1 MPPYRA
7 LGGANIMVIN
17 FNQAAKFAS
26 RIVNVNDTNVQ
37 NTMNALSSGKRI
49 NSAKDDASGLAVST
63 KMKSMIRGLNQA
75 SRNIADGSSMLNVAS
90 GYLQETTDIL
100 QRIREL
106 AVQSSNGIYSDEQR
120 SMIQIEVS
128 QLVSEIDRIAS
139 SATFNGLQLFT
150 GKFAT
155 GNEAIT
161 LHIGSQ
167 TDQQI
172 SFNLEAAT
180 AEAFGLKNVQGSGE
194 SLSISS
200 PDKANMAIATVDEAL
215 LRVSKSQALIGAN
228 QNRMEVAKK
237 GIDIA
242 AENMAAA
249 NSRIEDTDM
258 AEKIVELSKNQILSQ
273 SSLAMMAQSNSKNQ
287 NVLALLK

>member
-1 MPPYRA
+1 M
-7 LGGANIMVIN
+7 IVN
-17 FNQAAKFAS
+17 FNQSAAFAS
-26 RIVNVNDTNVQ
+26 RIANINDMNVQ
-37 NTMNALSSGKRI
+37 NTMNALASGKRI

-106 AVQSSNGIYSDEQR
+106 AVQSSNGIFSEEQR

-128 QLVSEIDRIAS
+128 QLMSEIDRIAS

-200 PDKANMAIATVDEAL
+200 PDEANMAIATVDEAL

>member
-1 MPPYRA
+1 M
-7 LGGANIMVIN
+7 IIN
-17 FNQAAKFAS
+17 FSQSSAFAS
-26 RIVNVNDTNVQ
+26 RVANINDTNTQEVMK
-37 NTMNALSSGKRI
+37 NLSSGKRI

-75 SRNIADGSSMLNVAS
+75 SRNISDGSSMLNVAS

-120 SMIQIEVS
+120 SMVQIEVS

-139 SATFNGLQLFT
+139 SASFNGMQLFT
-150 GKFAT
+150 GRFAS
-155 GNEAIT
+155 GNESIT

-167 TDQQI
+167 SDQRI
-172 SFNLEAAT
+172 SFNLESVT
-180 AEAFGLKNVQGSGE
+180 AESLGLKNAQGELGVM
-194 SLSISS
+194 SIQDTDS
-200 PDKANMAIATVDEAL
+200 ANMAIATIDDAL
-215 LRVSKSQALIGAN
+215 LRVSKQQALIGAN
-228 QNRMEVAKK
+228 QNRMEVAKQ

-242 AENMAAA
+242 SENMSAA
-249 NSRIEDTDM
+249 NSRIEDADM
-258 AEKIVELSKNQILSQ
+258 AEKIVELSRNKILSQ
-273 SSLAMMAQSNSKNQ
+273 SSLAMMAQANSQSQ

>member
-1 MPPYRA
+1 M
-7 LGGANIMVIN
+7 IIN
-17 FNQAAKFAS
+17 FSQSSAFAS
-26 RIVNVNDTNVQ
+26 RVANINDTNTQEVMK
-37 NTMNALSSGKRI
+37 NLSSGKRI

-75 SRNIADGSSMLNVAS
+75 SRNISDGSSMLNVAS

-120 SMIQIEVS
+120 SMVQIEVS

-139 SATFNGLQLFT
+139 SASFNGMQLFT
-150 GKFAT
+150 GRFAS
-155 GNEAIT
+155 GNESIT

-167 TDQQI
+167 SDQRI
-172 SFNLEAAT
+172 SFNLESVT
-180 AEAFGLKNVQGSGE
+180 AESLGLRNAQGE
-194 SLSISS
+194 SGIMSIQDTDS
-200 PDKANMAIATVDEAL
+200 ANMAIATIDDAL
-215 LRVSKSQALIGAN
+215 LRVSKQQALIGAN
-228 QNRMEVAKK
+228 QNRMEVAKQ

-242 AENMAAA
+242 SENMSAA
-249 NSRIEDTDM
+249 NSRIEDADM
-258 AEKIVELSKNQILSQ
+258 AEKIVELSRNQILSQ
-273 SSLAMMAQSNSKNQ
+273 SSLAMMAQANSQSQ

>member
-1 MPPYRA
+1 M
-7 LGGANIMVIN
+7 IIN
-17 FNQAAKFAS
+17 FNQSAAFAS
-26 RIVNVNDTNVQ
+26 RIANINDMNVQ
-37 NTMNALSSGKRI
+37 NTMNALASGKRI

-106 AVQSSNGIYSDEQR
+106 AVQSSNGIFSADQR

-200 PDKANMAIATVDEAL
+200 PDEANMAIATVDEAL

>member
-1 MPPYRA
+1 M
-7 LGGANIMVIN
+7 IVN
-17 FNQAAKFAS
+17 FNQSAAFAS
-26 RIVNVNDTNVQ
+26 RIANINDMNVQ
-37 NTMNALSSGKRI
+37 NTMNALASGKRI

-63 KMKSMIRGLNQA
+63 KMKSMIKGLNQA

-100 QRIREL
+100 QRIHEL

-150 GKFAT
+150 GRFAN

-180 AEAFGLKNVQGSGE
+180 SESFGLKNVQGSGE

-200 PDKANMAIATVDEAL
+200 PDEANMAIATVDEAL

>member
-1 MPPYRA
+1 M
-7 LGGANIMVIN
+7 IVN
-17 FNQAAKFAS
+17 FNQSAAFAS
-26 RIVNVNDTNVQ
+26 RIANINDMNVQ
-37 NTMNALSSGKRI
+37 NTMNALASGKRI

-63 KMKSMIRGLNQA
+63 KMKSMIKGLNQA

-106 AVQSSNGIYSDEQR
+106 AVQSSNGIFSADQR

-200 PDKANMAIATVDEAL
+200 PDEANMAIATVDEAL
-215 LRVSKSQALIGAN
+215 LRVSRQQSLIGAN
-228 QNRMEVAKK
+228 QNRMEVAKQ

-242 AENMAAA
+242 SENMAAA
-249 NSRIEDTDM
+249 NSRIEDADL
-258 AEKIVELSKNQILSQ
+258 AEKLVEFSKNQVLSQ
-273 SSLAMMAQSNSKNQ
+273 SSLAMIAQANSKNQ

>member
-1 MPPYRA
+1 M
-7 LGGANIMVIN
+7 IVN
-17 FNQAAKFAS
+17 FNQSAAFAS
-26 RIVNVNDTNVQ
+26 RIANINDMNVQ
-37 NTMNALSSGKRI
+37 NTMNALASGKRI

-63 KMKSMIRGLNQA
+63 KMKSMIKGLNQA

-150 GKFAT
+150 GRFAN

-180 AEAFGLKNVQGSGE
+180 SESFGLKNVQGSGE

-200 PDKANMAIATVDEAL
+200 PDEANMAIATVDEAL

-249 NSRIEDTDM
+249 NSRIEDADM

-273 SSLAMMAQSNSKNQ
+273 SSLAMMTQSNSKNQ

>member
-1 MPPYRA
+1 M
-7 LGGANIMVIN
+7 IVN
-17 FNQAAKFAS
+17 FNQSAAFAS
-26 RIVNVNDTNVQ
+26 RIANINDMNVQ
-37 NTMNALSSGKRI
+37 NTMNALASGKRI

-63 KMKSMIRGLNQA
+63 KMKSMIKGLNQA

-150 GKFAT
+150 GRFAN

-180 AEAFGLKNVQGSGE
+180 SESFGLRNVQGSGE

-200 PDKANMAIATVDEAL
+200 PDEANMAIATVDEAL
-215 LRVSKSQALIGAN
+215 LRVSKQQALIGAN

-249 NSRIEDTDM
+249 NSRIEDADL

>member
-1 MPPYRA
+1 M
-7 LGGANIMVIN
+7 IVN
-17 FNQAAKFAS
+17 FNQSAAFAS
-26 RIVNVNDTNVQ
+26 RLVNLNEANVQ
-37 NTMNALSSGKRI
+37 NSMNALSSGKRI
-49 NSAKDDASGLAVST
+49 NSAKNDASGLAVST

-128 QLVSEIDRIAS
+128 QLVSEVDRIAS
-139 SATFNGLQLFT
+139 SATFNGIQLFT
-150 GKFAT
+150 GRFAT

-167 TDQQI
+167 ADQQI

-180 AEAFGLKNVQGSGE
+180 AESFGLKNAQGSGE

-200 PDKANMAIATVDEAL
+200 TDDANMAIATVDEAL
-215 LRVSKSQALIGAN
+215 LRVSKQQALIGAN
-228 QNRMEVAKK
+228 QNRMEVAKQ

-242 AENMAAA
+242 SENMSAS
-249 NSRIEDTDM
+249 NSRIEDADM
-258 AEKIVELSKNQILSQ
+258 ATAMVDYTKNSILQQTSI
-273 SSLAMMAQSNSKNQ
+273 AMIGQANAQSA

>member
-1 MPPYRA
+1 M
-7 LGGANIMVIN
+7 IIN
-17 FNQAAKFAS
+17 FNQSAAFAS
-26 RIVNVNDTNVQ
+26 RIANINDMNVQ
-37 NTMNALSSGKRI
+37 NTMNALASGKRI

-63 KMKSMIRGLNQA
+63 KMKSMIKGLNQA

-200 PDKANMAIATVDEAL
+200 PDEANMAIATVDEAL

-237 GIDIA
+237 GIDIV

-249 NSRIEDTDM
+249 NSRIEDVDVAIEM
-258 AEKIVELSKNQILSQ
+258 ADYTKNQILQQAS
-273 SSLAMMAQSNSKNQ
+273 SSLLAQSLDINRS
-287 NVLALLK
+287 ALSYLLR

>member
-1 MPPYRA
+1 M
-7 LGGANIMVIN
+7 IIN
-17 FNQAAKFAS
+17 FNQSAAFAS
-26 RIVNVNDTNVQ
+26 RISNINDMNVQ
-37 NTMNALSSGKRI
+37 NTMNALASGKRI

-63 KMKSMIRGLNQA
+63 KMKSMIKGLNQA

-150 GKFAT
+150 GRFAN
-155 GNEAIT
+155 GNESIT

-180 AEAFGLKNVQGSGE
+180 SESFGLKNVQGSGE

-200 PDKANMAIATVDEAL
+200 PDEANMAIATVDEAL
-215 LRVSKSQALIGAN
+215 LRVSKQQALIGAN

-249 NSRIEDTDM
+249 NSRIEDADM
-258 AEKIVELSKNQILSQ
+258 AEKFVELSKNQILSQ

>member
-1 MPPYRA
+1 M
-7 LGGANIMVIN
+7 IIN
-17 FNQAAKFAS
+17 FNQSAAFAS
-26 RIVNVNDTNVQ
+26 RIANVNDMNAQ
-37 NTMNALSSGKRI
+37 STMNALSSGKRI
-49 NSAKDDASGLAVST
+49 NAAKDDASGLAVST

-120 SMIQIEVS
+120 SMVQIEVS

-150 GKFAT
+150 GRFAA

-167 TDQQI
+167 ADQQI

-180 AEAFGLKNVQGSGE
+180 AESFGLKNMQGSGE

-200 PDKANMAIATVDEAL
+200 PDEANTAIATVDDAL
-215 LRVSKSQALIGAN
+215 LRVSKQQALIGAN
-228 QNRMEVAKK
+228 QNRMEVAKQ

-242 AENMAAA
+242 SENMAAA
-249 NSRIEDTDM
+249 NSRIEDADM
-258 AEKIVELSKNQILSQ
+258 AEKFVEFSKNQILSQ
-273 SSLAMMAQSNSKNQ
+273 SSLAMLAQANSQSQ
-287 NVLALLK
+287 NVLALLR

>member
-1 MPPYRA
+1 M
-7 LGGANIMVIN
+7 IVN
-17 FNQAAKFAS
+17 FNQSAAFAS
-26 RIVNVNDTNVQ
+26 RIANINDMNVQ
-37 NTMNALSSGKRI
+37 NTMNALASGKRI

-63 KMKSMIRGLNQA
+63 KMKSMIKGLNQA

-150 GKFAT
+150 GRFAN

-167 TDQQI
+167 ADQQI

-180 AEAFGLKNVQGSGE
+180 SESFGLKNMQGTGE

-200 PDKANMAIATVDEAL
+200 PDEANMAIATVDEAL
-215 LRVSKSQALIGAN
+215 LRVSRQQSLIGAN
-228 QNRMEVAKK
+228 QNRMEVAKQ

-242 AENMAAA
+242 SENMAAA
-249 NSRIEDTDM
+249 NSRIEDADLD
-258 AEKIVELSKNQILSQ
+258 EKLVEFSKNQVLSQ
-273 SSLAMMAQSNSKNQ
+273 SSLAMIAQANSQSQ

>member
-1 MPPYRA
+1 M
-7 LGGANIMVIN
+7 IVN
-17 FNQAAKFAS
+17 FNQSAAFAS
-26 RIVNVNDTNVQ
+26 RIANINDMNVQ
-37 NTMNALSSGKRI
+37 NTMNALASGKRI
-49 NSAKDDASGLAVST
+49 NSAKDDASGLAVSI
-63 KMKSMIRGLNQA
+63 KMKSMIKGLNQA

-106 AVQSSNGIYSDEQR
+106 AVQSSNGIFSADQR

-155 GNEAIT
+155 GNEVIT

-167 TDQQI
+167 ADQQI

-200 PDKANMAIATVDEAL
+200 PDEANMAIATVDEAL
-215 LRVSKSQALIGAN
+215 LRVSKQQALIGAN
-228 QNRMEVAKK
+228 QNRMEVAKQ

-249 NSRIEDTDM
+249 NSRIEDVDVAIEMTDYT
-258 AEKIVELSKNQILSQ
+258 KNQILQ
-273 SSLAMMAQSNSKNQ
+273 QVSSALLAQSLDINRS
-287 NVLALLK
+287 AISYLLR

>member
-1 MPPYRA
+1 M
-7 LGGANIMVIN
+7 IIN
-17 FNQAAKFAS
+17 FNQSAAFAS
-26 RIVNVNDTNVQ
+26 RIANINDVNVQ
-37 NTMNALSSGKRI
+37 NTMNALASGKRI

-63 KMKSMIRGLNQA
+63 KMKSMIKGLNQA

-106 AVQSSNGIYSDEQR
+106 AVQSSNGIFSADQR

-167 TDQQI
+167 ADQQI

-180 AEAFGLKNVQGSGE
+180 AEAFGLRNIQGSGE

-200 PDKANMAIATVDEAL
+200 PDEANMAIATVDEAL
-215 LRVSKSQALIGAN
+215 LRVSRQQSLIGAN
-228 QNRMEVAKK
+228 QNRMEVAKQ

-242 AENMAAA
+242 SENMAAA
-249 NSRIEDTDM
+249 NSRIEDADL
-258 AEKIVELSKNQILSQ
+258 AEKLVEFSKNQVLSQ
-273 SSLAMMAQSNSKNQ
+273 SSLAMIAQANSQSQ

>member
-1 MPPYRA
+1 
-7 LGGANIMVIN
+7 MVIN

-26 RIVNVNDTNVQ
+26 RIANVNDTNVQ

-90 GYLQETTDIL
+90 GYLQETTNIL

-128 QLVSEIDRIAS
+128 QLVSEVDRIAS

-150 GKFAT
+150 GRFAT

-167 TDQQI
+167 ADQQI

-180 AEAFGLKNVQGSGE
+180 AEAFGLKNMQGSGE

-200 PDKANMAIATVDEAL
+200 SDEANMAITTVDEAL
-215 LRVSKSQALIGAN
+215 LRVSKQQALIGAN
-228 QNRMEVAKK
+228 QNRMEIAKQ

-242 AENMAAA
+242 SENMSAA
-249 NSRIEDTDM
+249 NSRIEDADM

>member
-1 MPPYRA
+1 M
-7 LGGANIMVIN
+7 IVN
-17 FNQAAKFAS
+17 FNQSAAFAS
-26 RIVNVNDTNVQ
+26 RIANINDMNVQ
-37 NTMNALSSGKRI
+37 NTMNALASGKRI

-63 KMKSMIRGLNQA
+63 KMRSMIKGLNQA

-106 AVQSSNGIYSDEQR
+106 AVQSSNGIFSADQR

-200 PDKANMAIATVDEAL
+200 PDEANMAIATVDEAL
-215 LRVSKSQALIGAN
+215 LRVSKQQALIGAN

-249 NSRIEDTDM
+249 NSRIEDADL

>member
-1 MPPYRA
+1 M
-7 LGGANIMVIN
+7 IIN
-17 FNQAAKFAS
+17 FNQAASFAN
-26 RIVNVNDTNVQ
+26 RIVNLNDNNIQ
-37 NTMNALSSGKRI
+37 NSMNALSSGKRI

-75 SRNIADGSSMLNVAS
+75 SRNISDGSSMLNVAS

-150 GKFAT
+150 GRFAT
-155 GNEAIT
+155 GNEEIT

-167 TDQQI
+167 TDQRI
-172 SFNLEAAT
+172 SFNLEPAT
-180 AEAFGLKNVQGSGE
+180 AESLGLKNIQGE
-194 SLSISS
+194 ESISILNADS
-200 PDKANMAIATVDEAL
+200 ANLTISIVDEAL
-215 LRVSKSQALIGAN
+215 LKVSKQQALIGAN
-228 QNRMEVAKK
+228 QNRMEVAKQ

-242 AENMAAA
+242 SENMAAA
-249 NSRIEDTDM
+249 NSRIEDADM
-258 AEKIVELSKNQILSQ
+258 AEKFVEFSKNQVLAQ
-273 SSLAMMAQSNSKNQ
+273 SSLAMLAQANSQSQ
-287 NVLALLK
+287 NVLALLR

>member
-1 MPPYRA
+1 M
-7 LGGANIMVIN
+7 IVN
-17 FNQAAKFAS
+17 FNQSAAFAS
-26 RIVNVNDTNVQ
+26 RIANINDMNVQ
-37 NTMNALSSGKRI
+37 NTMNALASGKRI

-63 KMKSMIRGLNQA
+63 KMKSMIKGLNQA

-106 AVQSSNGIYSDEQR
+106 AVQSSNGIFSADQR

-167 TDQQI
+167 ADQQI

-180 AEAFGLKNVQGSGE
+180 SESFGLKNMQGTGE

-200 PDKANMAIATVDEAL
+200 PDEANMAIATVDEAL
-215 LRVSKSQALIGAN
+215 LRVSRQQSLIGAN
-228 QNRMEVAKK
+228 QNRMEVAKQ

>member
-1 MPPYRA
+1 M
-7 LGGANIMVIN
+7 IIN
-17 FNQAAKFAS
+17 FNQSAAFAS
-26 RIVNVNDTNVQ
+26 RIANVNDTNAQ

-49 NSAKDDASGLAVST
+49 NAAKDDASGLAVST

-120 SMIQIEVS
+120 SMVQIEVS

-167 TDQQI
+167 ADQQI

-180 AEAFGLKNVQGSGE
+180 AESFGLKNAQGSEG
-194 SLSISS
+194 SLSISNS
-200 PDKANMAIATVDEAL
+200 DEANSAIATVDEAL
-215 LRVSKSQALIGAN
+215 LRVSKQQALIGAN
-228 QNRMEVAKK
+228 QNRMEVAKQ

-242 AENMAAA
+242 SENMSAA
-249 NSRIEDTDM
+249 NSRIEDADM
-258 AEKIVELSKNQILSQ
+258 AEKFVEFSKNQILSQ
-273 SSLAMMAQSNSKNQ
+273 SSLPMIAQANSQSQ
-287 NVLALLK
+287 NVLALLR

>member
-1 MPPYRA
+1 M
-7 LGGANIMVIN
+7 IIN
-17 FNQAAKFAS
+17 FNQSAAFAS
-26 RIVNVNDTNVQ
+26 RIANVNDTSLQ
-37 NTMNALSSGKRI
+37 NTMNTLSSGKRI

-63 KMKSMIRGLNQA
+63 KMQSMIRGLNQA
-75 SRNIADGSSMLNVAS
+75 SRTIADGSSMLNVAS

-128 QLVSEIDRIAS
+128 QLVSEVDRIAS

-150 GKFAT
+150 GRFAT

-167 TDQQI
+167 ADQQI

-180 AEAFGLKNVQGSGE
+180 AEAFGLKNMQGTGE
-194 SLSISS
+194 NLSISS
-200 PDKANMAIATVDEAL
+200 PDEANMAIATVDEAL
-215 LRVSKSQALIGAN
+215 LRVSKQQALIGAN
-228 QNRMEVAKK
+228 QNRMEVAKQ

-242 AENMAAA
+242 SENMSAA
-249 NSRIEDTDM
+249 NSRIEDVDM
-258 AEKIVELSKNQILSQ
+258 AEAMVDYTKNQILTQAATAMLGQANSQ
-273 SSLAMMAQSNSKNQ
+273 SQ
-287 NVLALLK
+287 NVLALLR

>member
-1 MPPYRA
+1 M
-7 LGGANIMVIN
+7 IVN
-17 FNQAAKFAS
+17 FNQSAAFAS
-26 RIVNVNDTNVQ
+26 RIANINDMNTQ

-63 KMKSMIRGLNQA
+63 KMKSMIKGLNQA

-106 AVQSSNGIYSDEQR
+106 AVQSSNGIFSADQR

-167 TDQQI
+167 ADQQI

-180 AEAFGLKNVQGSGE
+180 AEAFGLKDIQGSGE

-200 PDKANMAIATVDEAL
+200 PDEANMAIATIDEAL
-215 LRVSKSQALIGAN
+215 LRVSRQQSLIGAN
-228 QNRMEVAKK
+228 QNRMEVAKQ

-242 AENMAAA
+242 SENMAAA
-249 NSRIEDTDM
+249 NSRIEDADM
-258 AEKIVELSKNQILSQ
+258 AEKLVEFAKNQVLSQ
-273 SSLAMMAQSNSKNQ
+273 SSLAMISQANLQSQS
-287 NVLALLK
+287 VLALLK

>member
-1 MPPYRA
+1 
-7 LGGANIMVIN
+7 MVIN

-26 RIVNVNDTNVQ
+26 RIANVNDSNLQ

-75 SRNIADGSSMLNVAS
+75 SRNIVDGSSMLNVAS

-128 QLVSEIDRIAS
+128 QLVSEVDRIAS

-150 GKFAT
+150 GRYAA
-155 GNEAIT
+155 GNEEIT

-167 TDQQI
+167 TDQRI

-180 AEAFGLKNVQGSGE
+180 AESLGLKNVQGQEG
-194 SLSISS
+194 SLSISD
-200 PDKANMAIATVDEAL
+200 PDSANMAIATVDDAL
-215 LRVSKSQALIGAN
+215 LRISKQQALIGAN
-228 QNRMEVAKK
+228 QNRMEVAKQ

-242 AENMAAA
+242 SENMSAA
-249 NSRIEDTDM
+249 NSRIEDADM
-258 AEKIVELSKNQILSQ
+258 AETMVDYTKNQVLTQAST
-273 SSLAMMAQSNSKNQ
+273 SMLAQSVSINRDA
-287 NVLALLK
+287 VLKLLY

>member
-1 MPPYRA
+1 M
-7 LGGANIMVIN
+7 IVN
-17 FNQAAKFAS
+17 FNQSAAFAS
-26 RIVNVNDTNVQ
+26 RIANINDMNVQ
-37 NTMNALSSGKRI
+37 NTMNALASGKRI

-63 KMKSMIRGLNQA
+63 KMESMIKGLNQA

-150 GKFAT
+150 GRFAN
-155 GNEAIT
+155 GNESIT

-180 AEAFGLKNVQGSGE
+180 SESFGLKNVQGSGE

-200 PDKANMAIATVDEAL
+200 PDEANMAIATVDEAL
-215 LRVSKSQALIGAN
+215 LRVSKQQALIGAN

>member
-1 MPPYRA
+1 M
-7 LGGANIMVIN
+7 IIN
-17 FNQAAKFAS
+17 FNQAATFAS
-26 RIVNVNDTNVQ
+26 RIANVNDSNLQ

-106 AVQSSNGIYSDEQR
+106 AVQSSNGIFSADQR

-167 TDQQI
+167 ADQQI

-194 SLSISS
+194 SLSISN
-200 PDKANMAIATVDEAL
+200 PDEANMAITTVDEAL
-215 LRVSKSQALIGAN
+215 LRVSKQQALIGAN
-228 QNRMEVAKK
+228 QNRMEVAKQ

-242 AENMAAA
+242 SENMSAA
-249 NSRIEDTDM
+249 NSRIEDADM
-258 AEKIVELSKNQILSQ
+258 AEKIVEFSKNSILSQ
-273 SSLAMMAQSNSKNQ
+273 SSLAMIAQANSQNQ
-287 NVLALLK
+287 NVLALLR

>member
-1 MPPYRA
+1 MIISFNRSA
-7 LGGANIMVIN
+7 VFAN
-17 FNQAAKFAS
+17 
-26 RIVNVNDTNVQ
+26 RIANLNELNVQ
-37 NTMNALSSGKRI
+37 KDMNALASGKRI
-49 NSAKDDASGLAVST
+49 NSAADDASGLAVST

-120 SMIQIEVS
+120 AMVQIEVS

-155 GNEAIT
+155 GNEAII
-161 LHIGSQ
+161 LHIGPQ
-167 TDQQI
+167 ADQQI

-180 AEAFGLKNVQGSGE
+180 AEAFGLKNAQGTGE
-194 SLSISS
+194 SLSIAS
-200 PDKANMAIATVDEAL
+200 PDEANMAIATVDEAL
-215 LRVSKSQALIGAN
+215 LRVSRQQALIGAN
-228 QNRMEVAKK
+228 QNRMEIAKQ

-242 AENMAAA
+242 SENMAAA
-249 NSRIEDTDM
+249 NSRIEDADM
-258 AEKIVELSKNQILSQ
+258 AEKLVEFSKNQVLSQ
-273 SSLAMMAQSNSKNQ
+273 SSLAMIAQANLQSQS
-287 NVLALLK
+287 VLALLK

>member
-1 MPPYRA
+1 M
-7 LGGANIMVIN
+7 IVN
-17 FNQAAKFAS
+17 FNQSAAFAS
-26 RIVNVNDTNVQ
+26 RIANINDMNVQ

-63 KMKSMIRGLNQA
+63 KMKSMVRGLNQA

-106 AVQSSNGIYSDEQR
+106 AVQSSNGIFSEEQR

-167 TDQQI
+167 ADQQI

-180 AEAFGLKNVQGSGE
+180 AEAFGLKDIQGSGE

-200 PDKANMAIATVDEAL
+200 PDEANMAIATVDEAL
-215 LRVSKSQALIGAN
+215 LRVSRQQSLIGAN
-228 QNRMEVAKK
+228 QNRMEVAKQ

-242 AENMAAA
+242 SENMAAA
-249 NSRIEDTDM
+249 NSRIEDADM
-258 AEKIVELSKNQILSQ
+258 AEKLVEFAKNQVLSQ
-273 SSLAMMAQSNSKNQ
+273 SSLAMISQANLQSQS
-287 NVLALLK
+287 VLALLK

>member
-1 MPPYRA
+1 
-7 LGGANIMVIN
+7 
-17 FNQAAKFAS
+17 
-26 RIVNVNDTNVQ
+26 
-37 NTMNALSSGKRI
+37 MNALSSGKRI

-106 AVQSSNGIYSDEQR
+106 AVQSSNGIFSDDQR

-128 QLVSEIDRIAS
+128 QLVSEVDRIAS

-150 GKFAT
+150 GRYAT
-155 GNEAIT
+155 GNEEIT

-167 TDQQI
+167 TDQRI

-180 AEAFGLKNVQGSGE
+180 AESLGLKNVQGQEG
-194 SLSISS
+194 SLSISD
-200 PDKANMAIATVDEAL
+200 PDSANMAIATVDDAL
-215 LRVSKSQALIGAN
+215 LRISKQQALIGAN
-228 QNRMEVAKK
+228 QNRMEVAKQ

-242 AENMAAA
+242 SENMTAA
-249 NSRIEDTDM
+249 NSRIEDADM

-273 SSLAMMAQSNSKNQ
+273 SSLAMLGQANSQSQ

>member
-1 MPPYRA
+1 M
-7 LGGANIMVIN
+7 IVN
-17 FNQAAKFAS
+17 FNQSAAFAS
-26 RIVNVNDTNVQ
+26 RIANINDMNVQ
-37 NTMNALSSGKRI
+37 NTMNALASGKRI

-63 KMKSMIRGLNQA
+63 KMKSMIKGLNQA

-200 PDKANMAIATVDEAL
+200 PDEANMAIATVDEAL
-215 LRVSKSQALIGAN
+215 LRVSKQQALIGAN

-249 NSRIEDTDM
+249 NSRIEDVDVATEM
-258 AEKIVELSKNQILSQ
+258 TNYTKNQILQ
-273 SSLAMMAQSNSKNQ
+273 QTSSALLAQSLDTNRS
-287 NVLALLK
+287 AISYLLR

>member
-1 MPPYRA
+1 M
-7 LGGANIMVIN
+7 IVN
-17 FNQAAKFAS
+17 FNQSAAFAS
-26 RIVNVNDTNVQ
+26 RIANINDMNVQ
-37 NTMNALSSGKRI
+37 NTMNALASGKRI

-63 KMKSMIRGLNQA
+63 KMKSMIKGLNQA

-106 AVQSSNGIYSDEQR
+106 AVQSSNGIFSADQR

-167 TDQQI
+167 ADQQI

-180 AEAFGLKNVQGSGE
+180 AESFGLRNIQGSGE

-200 PDKANMAIATVDEAL
+200 PDEANMAIATVDEAL
-215 LRVSKSQALIGAN
+215 LRVSRQQSLIGAN
-228 QNRMEVAKK
+228 QNRMEVAKQ

-242 AENMAAA
+242 SENMAAA
-249 NSRIEDTDM
+249 NSRIEDVDVATEM
-258 AEKIVELSKNQILSQ
+258 TNYTKNQILQ
-273 SSLAMMAQSNSKNQ
+273 QTSSALLAQSLDTNRS
-287 NVLALLK
+287 AISYLLR

>member
-1 MPPYRA
+1 M
-7 LGGANIMVIN
+7 IVN
-17 FNQAAKFAS
+17 FNQSAAFAS
-26 RIVNVNDTNVQ
+26 RIANINDMNVQ
-37 NTMNALSSGKRI
+37 NTMNALASGKRI

-63 KMKSMIRGLNQA
+63 KMKSMIKGLNQA
-75 SRNIADGSSMLNVAS
+75 SRNISDGSSMLNVAS
-90 GYLQETTDIL
+90 GFLQETTDIL

-150 GKFAT
+150 GRFAN
-155 GNEAIT
+155 GNESIT

-180 AEAFGLKNVQGSGE
+180 SESFGLKNVQGSGE

-200 PDKANMAIATVDEAL
+200 PDEANMAIATVDEAL
-215 LRVSKSQALIGAN
+215 LRVSKQQALIGAN

>member
-1 MPPYRA
+1 M
-7 LGGANIMVIN
+7 IIN
-17 FNQAAKFAS
+17 FNQSAAFAS
-26 RIVNVNDTNVQ
+26 RIANVNDTNVQ

-49 NSAKDDASGLAVST
+49 NAAKDDASGLAVST

-120 SMIQIEVS
+120 SMVQIEVS

-155 GNEAIT
+155 DKEAIT

-167 TDQQI
+167 ADQQI

-180 AEAFGLKNVQGSGE
+180 AESFGLKNVQGTGE
-194 SLSISS
+194 SLSISN
-200 PDKANMAIATVDEAL
+200 PDEANAAIATVDEAL
-215 LRVSKSQALIGAN
+215 LRVSRQQALIGAN
-228 QNRMEVAKK
+228 QNRMEVAKQ

-242 AENMAAA
+242 SENMSAA
-249 NSRIEDTDM
+249 NSRIEDADM
-258 AEKIVELSKNQILSQ
+258 AEKFVEFSKNQILSQ
-273 SSLAMMAQSNSKNQ
+273 SSLAMIAQANSQSQ
-287 NVLALLK
+287 NVLALLR

>member
-1 MPPYRA
+1 M
-7 LGGANIMVIN
+7 IVN
-17 FNQAAKFAS
+17 FNQSAAFAS
-26 RIVNVNDTNVQ
+26 RIANINDMNVQ
-37 NTMNALSSGKRI
+37 NTMNALASGKRI

-90 GYLQETTDIL
+90 GYLQEITDIL

-106 AVQSSNGIYSDEQR
+106 AVQSSNGIFSADQR
-120 SMIQIEVS
+120 FMIQIEVS

-200 PDKANMAIATVDEAL
+200 PDEANMAIATVDEAL

>member
-1 MPPYRA
+1 M
-7 LGGANIMVIN
+7 IIN
-17 FNQAAKFAS
+17 FNQSAAFAS
-26 RIVNVNDTNVQ
+26 RIANINDMNVQ
-37 NTMNALSSGKRI
+37 NTMNALASGKRI

-63 KMKSMIRGLNQA
+63 KMKSMTKGLNQA

-150 GKFAT
+150 GRFAN

-180 AEAFGLKNVQGSGE
+180 SESFGLKNVQGSGE

-200 PDKANMAIATVDEAL
+200 PDEANMAIATVDEAL
-215 LRVSKSQALIGAN
+215 LRVSKQQALIGAN

-249 NSRIEDTDM
+249 NSRIEDADM

>member
-1 MPPYRA
+1 M
-7 LGGANIMVIN
+7 IVN
-17 FNQAAKFAS
+17 FNQSAAFAS
-26 RIVNVNDTNVQ
+26 RIANINDMNVQ
-37 NTMNALSSGKRI
+37 NTMNALASGKCI

-106 AVQSSNGIYSDEQR
+106 AVQSSNGIFSEEQR

-128 QLVSEIDRIAS
+128 QLMSEIDRIAS

-167 TDQQI
+167 ADQQI

-180 AEAFGLKNVQGSGE
+180 AESFGLKNAQGTGE
-194 SLSISS
+194 SLFIVS
-200 PDKANMAIATVDEAL
+200 PDEANMAIATVDEAL
-215 LRVSKSQALIGAN
+215 LRVSKQQALIGAN
-228 QNRMEVAKK
+228 QNRMEVAKQ

-242 AENMAAA
+242 SENMAAA
-249 NSRIEDTDM
+249 NSRIEDADM
-258 AEKIVELSKNQILSQ
+258 AEKLVEFAKNQVLSQ
-273 SSLAMMAQSNSKNQ
+273 SSLAMISQANLQSQS
-287 NVLALLK
+287 VLALLK